1 MIFSHSF
8 DRNWSCKGT
17 VEFFLKFMYL
27 FLQLEQG
34 QPRVVSS
41 VELSNSDMVVLW
53 FNPNWQLSPI
63 QPLVHILPREW
74 EG

>member
-1 MIFSHSF
+1 
-8 DRNWSCKGT
+8 
-17 VEFFLKFMYL
+17 MYL